1 MSCLMIAHGLSDNY
15 GYLIAYIHSIVTVQ
29 DGLRLSIFDDSKNE
43 LIELHQP
50 QNMAL
55 EVKGLQEHVLV
66 LTEFEY
72 QVS

>member
-1 MSCLMIAHGLSDNY
+1 MF
-15 GYLIAYIHSIVTVQ
+15 Q
-29 DGLRLSIFDDSKNE
+29 DGLRLSVFDDSKNE

-55 EVKGLQEHVLV
+55 EVKGLQEHILV

-72 QVS
+72 QVT